1 MKSHTVDYLVPA
13 FEGDRLLAA
22 TWVASMET
30 SSSWRR
36 YAFLRES
43 DRRPVAFA
51 RTPALRPHV
60 PAGRCARIAASRG
73 PMATPVRAAPMP
85 PAPLRALTSLAAALA
100 AACALAQAPSPP
112 PPADPP
118 PTPLPAEYSD
128 AARKAY
134 VAGLKEA
141 RELIAQKR
149 YEAAIE
155 RLDGLSRD
163 RPREPQARF
172 LKAVAQTEAGKR
184 DDALATLTALAA
196 DFPELPEVHN
206 NLAVLYAAKGNLEL
220 AKAELELAIAAS
232 PDYAPAVENLG
243 DVYARLAARQYERAA
258 ELEKGK
264 GHSPAK
270 LKLVRDALAVN

>member
-1 MKSHTVDYLVPA
+1 
-13 FEGDRLLAA
+13 
-22 TWVASMET
+22 
-30 SSSWRR
+30 
-36 YAFLRES
+36 
-43 DRRPVAFA
+43 
-51 RTPALRPHV
+51 
-60 PAGRCARIAASRG
+60 
-73 PMATPVRAAPMP
+73 MATPVRAAPMP

-100 AACALAQAPSPP
+100 AACALAQAPSSP

-155 RLDGLSRD
+155 RLDALSRD

-243 DVYARLAARQYERAA
+243 DVYARLAARQYQRAA

>member
-1 MKSHTVDYLVPA
+1 
-13 FEGDRLLAA
+13 
-22 TWVASMET
+22 
-30 SSSWRR
+30 
-36 YAFLRES
+36 
-43 DRRPVAFA
+43 
-51 RTPALRPHV
+51 
-60 PAGRCARIAASRG
+60 
-73 PMATPVRAAPMP
+73 MP

-149 YEAAIE
+149 YEAAID

-206 NLAVLYAAKGNLEL
+206 NLAVLYAAKGNLDL

-264 GHSPAK
+264 GHAPAK